1 MKLKKPRF
9 WDQKKPNLY
18 AFLFYPLAIFIQ
30 LLNSL
35 KNKVPKNN
43 FKIKTICLGNIY
55 IGGTGK
61 TSLCITLKNILNKK
75 NIRSCF
81 IKKFYKDQYDEQKL
95 LKQNGKLFLEKK
107 RIDAIQKAEQENYE
121 IAILDDGLQDK
132 SINSDINVVC
142 FNNINWIGNGM
153 TIPAGP
159 LRERINNLKKYDHIF
174 LNGNLENIDNI
185 QKKILSINPGSNIY
199 IGKYELTNINE
210 FNKQDNYFAFSGI
223 GNHASFISM
232 LKNEGLKIINHLE
245 FPDHYQYTVSDI
257 NKIIK
262 KAKNLNCKIIT
273 TEKDYLRLENLNIN
287 EIKIVKSSIK
297 ILNEEKF
304 LRAIL

>member
-30 LLNSL
+30 ILNSI

-61 TSLCITLKNILNKK
+61 TSLCLTLKNILDKK

-107 RIDAIQKAEQENYE
+107 RVDAIQKAEEENYE

-132 SINSDINVVC
+132 SINSDINIVC

-153 TIPAGP
+153 TIPSGP
-159 LRERINNLKKYDHIF
+159 LRETINNLKNYNHIF

-185 QKKILSINPGSNIY
+185 QKKILSINPRSNVY
-199 IGKYELTNINE
+199 IGKYEVTNINE
-210 FNKQDNYFAFSGI
+210 FNKQDNYFVFSGI
-223 GNHASFISM
+223 GNHASFILM

-262 KAKNLNCKIIT
+262 IAKNLNCKIIT
-273 TEKDYLRLENLNIN
+273 TEKDYLRLENLNIS
-287 EIKIVKSSIK
+287 EIKVVKSSIK
-297 ILNEEKF
+297 IINEENF
-304 LRAIL
+304 LKAIL

>member
-18 AFLFYPLAIFIQ
+18 AFLFHPFAILIQ

-43 FKIKTICLGNIY
+43 FKIKIICLGNIY

-95 LKQNGKLFLEKK
+95 LKHNGKLFLEKK
-107 RIDAIQKAEQENYE
+107 RVDAIQKAEEENYE

-132 SINSDINVVC
+132 SINSDINIVC

-159 LRERINNLKKYDHIF
+159 LRETINNLQKYDHIF

-185 QKKILSINPGSNIY
+185 QKEILSINPRSNIY
-199 IGKYELTNINE
+199 IGKYEVTNINE
-210 FNKQDNYFAFSGI
+210 FNKQDNYFVFSGI
-223 GNHASFISM
+223 GNHASFILM
-232 LKNEGLKIINHLE
+232 LKNEGLQIINHLE

-257 NKIIK
+257 NNIVK

-273 TEKDYLRLENLNIN
+273 TEKDYLRLENLNIS
-287 EIKIVKSSIK
+287 EIKVVKSSIK
-297 ILNEEKF
+297 IINEENF
-304 LRAIL
+304 LKAIL

>member
-61 TSLCITLKNILNKK
+61 TSLCLTLKNILDKK

-107 RIDAIQKAEQENYE
+107 RVDAIQKAEEENYE

-132 SINSDINVVC
+132 SINSDINIVC

-159 LRERINNLKKYDHIF
+159 LRETINNLQKYDHIF

-185 QKKILSINPGSNIY
+185 QKKILSINPRSNVY
-199 IGKYELTNINE
+199 IGKYEVTNINE
-210 FNKQDNYFAFSGI
+210 FNKQDNYFVFSGI
-223 GNHASFISM
+223 GNHASFILM

-257 NKIIK
+257 NKIVK

-273 TEKDYLRLENLNIN
+273 TEKDYLRLENLNIS
-287 EIKIVKSSIK
+287 EIKVVKSSIK
-297 ILNEEKF
+297 IINEENF
-304 LRAIL
+304 LKAIL

>member
-159 LRERINNLKKYDHIF
+159 LRETINNLKKYDHIF

-185 QKKILSINPGSNIY
+185 QKKILSINPRSNIY
-199 IGKYELTNINE
+199 IGKYEATNINE
-210 FNKQDNYFAFSGI
+210 FNKQDNYFVFSGI

-257 NKIIK
+257 NNIVK

-273 TEKDYLRLENLNIN
+273 TEKDYLRLENLNIS
-287 EIKIVKSSIK
+287 EIKVVKSSIK
-297 ILNEEKF
+297 IINEENF
-304 LRAIL
+304 LKAIL

>member
-61 TSLCITLKNILNKK
+61 TSLCITLKNILDKK

-107 RIDAIQKAEQENYE
+107 RVDAIQKAEKENYE

-132 SINSDINVVC
+132 SINSDINIVC

-159 LRERINNLKKYDHIF
+159 LRETINNLKKYDHIF
-174 LNGNLENIDNI
+174 LNGNLEKIDNI
-185 QKKILSINPGSNIY
+185 QKKILSINPRSNIY
-199 IGKYELTNINE
+199 VGKYELTNINE
-210 FNKQDNYFAFSGI
+210 FNKQDNYLVFSGI
-223 GNHASFISM
+223 GNHASFILM

-245 FPDHYQYTVSDI
+245 FPDHYQYSVSDI
-257 NKIIK
+257 NKIVK

>member
-1 MKLKKPRF
+1 MNLKKPNF

-61 TSLCITLKNILNKK
+61 TSLCLTLKNILDKK

-81 IKKFYKDQYDEQKL
+81 VKKFYKDQYDEQKL

-107 RIDAIQKAEQENYE
+107 RVDAIQKAEKENYE

-132 SINSDINVVC
+132 SINSDINIVC

-159 LRERINNLKKYDHIF
+159 LRETINNLQKYDHIF

-185 QKKILSINPGSNIY
+185 QKKILSINPRSNVY
-199 IGKYELTNINE
+199 IGKYEVTNINE
-210 FNKQDNYFAFSGI
+210 FNKQDNYFVFSGI
-223 GNHASFISM
+223 GNHASFILM

-257 NKIIK
+257 NKIVK

-273 TEKDYLRLENLNIN
+273 TEKDYLRLENLNIS
-287 EIKIVKSSIK
+287 EIKVVKSSIK
-297 ILNEEKF
+297 ITNEENF
-304 LRAIL
+304 LKAIL

>member
-1 MKLKKPRF
+1 MKLKKPKF

-61 TSLCITLKNILNKK
+61 TSLCITLKNILDKK

-81 IKKFYKDQYDEQKL
+81 IKKFYKDHYDEQKL

-107 RIDAIQKAEQENYE
+107 RVDAIQKAEEENYE

-132 SINSDINVVC
+132 SINSDINIVC

-159 LRERINNLKKYDHIF
+159 LRETINNLQKYDHIF

-185 QKKILSINPGSNIY
+185 QKKILSINPRSNIY
-199 IGKYELTNINE
+199 IGKYEVTNINE
-210 FNKQDNYFAFSGI
+210 FNKQDNYFVFSGI
-223 GNHASFISM
+223 GNHASFILM
-232 LKNEGLKIINHLE
+232 LKNEGLKIINNLE

-257 NKIIK
+257 NKIVK

-273 TEKDYLRLENLNIN
+273 TEKDYLRLENLNIS
-287 EIKIVKSSIK
+287 EIKVVKSSIK
-297 ILNEEKF
+297 IINEENF
-304 LRAIL
+304 LKAIL

>member
-61 TSLCITLKNILNKK
+61 TSLCITLKNILDKK

-107 RIDAIQKAEQENYE
+107 RVDAIQKAEEENYE

-132 SINSDINVVC
+132 SINSDINIVC

-159 LRERINNLKKYDHIF
+159 LREKINNLQKYDHIF

-185 QKKILSINPGSNIY
+185 KKKILSINSRSNIY
-199 IGKYELTNINE
+199 IGKYEVTNIIE
-210 FNKQDNYFAFSGI
+210 FNKQDNYFVFSGI
-223 GNHASFISM
+223 GNHASFILM

-245 FPDHYQYTVSDI
+245 FPDHYQYTISDI
-257 NKIIK
+257 NKIVK

-273 TEKDYLRLENLNIN
+273 TEKDYLRLENLNIS
-287 EIKIVKSSIK
+287 EIKVVKSSIK
-297 ILNEEKF
+297 IINEENF
-304 LRAIL
+304 LKAIL

>member
-18 AFLFYPLAIFIQ
+18 AFLFHPLAILIQ

-61 TSLCITLKNILNKK
+61 TSLCITLKKILDKK

-95 LKQNGKLFLEKK
+95 LKHNGKLFLEKK
-107 RIDAIQKAEQENYE
+107 RVDAIQKAEEENYE

-132 SINSDINVVC
+132 SINSDINIVC

-159 LRERINNLKKYDHIF
+159 LRETINNLQKYDHIF

-185 QKKILSINPGSNIY
+185 QKEILSINPRSNIY
-199 IGKYELTNINE
+199 IGKYEATNINE
-210 FNKQDNYFAFSGI
+210 FNKQDNYFVFSGI
-223 GNHASFISM
+223 GNHTSFILM

-257 NKIIK
+257 NNIVK

-273 TEKDYLRLENLNIN
+273 TEKDYLRLENLNIS
-287 EIKIVKSSIK
+287 EIKVVKSSIK
-297 ILNEEKF
+297 IINEENF
-304 LRAIL
+304 LKAVL

>member
-61 TSLCITLKNILNKK
+61 TSLCITLKKILDKK

-107 RIDAIQKAEQENYE
+107 RVDAIQKAEEENYE
-121 IAILDDGLQDK
+121 IAILDDGLQDT
-132 SINSDINVVC
+132 SINSDINIVC

-159 LRERINNLKKYDHIF
+159 LRETINNLQKYDHIF

-185 QKKILSINPGSNIY
+185 QKKILSINPRSNIY
-199 IGKYELTNINE
+199 IGKYEVTNINE
-210 FNKQDNYFAFSGI
+210 FNKQDNYFVFSGI
-223 GNHASFISM
+223 GNHASFILM
-232 LKNEGLKIINHLE
+232 LKNEGLQIINHLE

-257 NKIIK
+257 NNIVK

-273 TEKDYLRLENLNIN
+273 TEKDYLRLENLNIS
-287 EIKIVKSSIK
+287 EIKVVKSSIK
-297 ILNEEKF
+297 ITNEENF
-304 LRAIL
+304 LKAIL

>member
-18 AFLFYPLAIFIQ
+18 AFLFYPLAILIQ

-107 RIDAIQKAEQENYE
+107 RVDAIQKAEKENYE

-132 SINSDINVVC
+132 SINSDINIVC

-159 LRERINNLKKYDHIF
+159 LRETINNLKKYDHIF

-185 QKKILSINPGSNIY
+185 QKKILSINPRSNVY
-199 IGKYELTNINE
+199 IGKYEVTNINE
-210 FNKQDNYFAFSGI
+210 FNKQDNYFVFSGI
-223 GNHASFISM
+223 GNHASFILM

-257 NKIIK
+257 NKIVK

-273 TEKDYLRLENLNIN
+273 TEKDYLRLENLNIS
-287 EIKIVKSSIK
+287 EIKVVKSSIK
-297 ILNEEKF
+297 ITNEENF
-304 LRAIL
+304 LKAIL

>member
-185 QKKILSINPGSNIY
+185 QKEILSINPRSNIY
-199 IGKYELTNINE
+199 IGKYEVTNINE

-223 GNHASFISM
+223 GNHTSFISM

>member
-9 WDQKKPNLY
+9 WDQKKRNLY
-18 AFLFYPLAIFIQ
+18 AFLFYPLAILIQ

-35 KNKVPKNN
+35 KNKAPKNN

-61 TSLCITLKNILNKK
+61 TSLCLTLKNILDKK

-107 RIDAIQKAEQENYE
+107 RVDAIQKAEEENYE

-159 LRERINNLKKYDHIF
+159 LRETINNLQKYDHIF

-185 QKKILSINPGSNIY
+185 QKKILSINPRSNVY
-199 IGKYELTNINE
+199 IGKYEVTNINE
-210 FNKQDNYFAFSGI
+210 FNKQDNYFVFSGI
-223 GNHASFISM
+223 GNHASFILM

-257 NKIIK
+257 NKIVK

-273 TEKDYLRLENLNIN
+273 TEKDYLRLENLNIS
-287 EIKIVKSSIK
+287 EIKVVKSSIK
-297 ILNEEKF
+297 IINEENF
-304 LRAIL
+304 LKAIL

>member
-159 LRERINNLKKYDHIF
+159 LRETINNLKKYDHIF

-185 QKKILSINPGSNIY
+185 QKKILSINPRSNIY

>member
-30 LLNSL
+30 ILNSI

-107 RIDAIQKAEQENYE
+107 RIDALQKAEEENYE

-159 LRERINNLKKYDHIF
+159 LRETINNLQKYDHIF

-185 QKKILSINPGSNIY
+185 QKKILSINPRSNIY

-210 FNKQDNYFAFSGI
+210 FNKQDNYLVFSGI
-223 GNHASFISM
+223 GNHASFILM
-232 LKNEGLKIINHLE
+232 LKNEGLNIINHLE

-257 NKIIK
+257 NKIVK

-297 ILNEEKF
+297 ILDEEKF

>member
-35 KNKVPKNN
+35 KNRVPKNN

-61 TSLCITLKNILNKK
+61 TSLCITLKNLLNKK
-75 NIRSCF
+75 NIKSCF
-81 IKKFYKDQYDEQKL
+81 IKKYYRDQYDEQKL
-95 LKQNGKLFLEKK
+95 LKQNGKLFLEKE
-107 RIDAIQKAEQENYE
+107 RVDAIQKAEEENYE

-132 SINSDINVVC
+132 SINSDINIVC

-159 LRERINNLKKYDHIF
+159 LRETINNLKKYDHIF

-185 QKKILSINPGSNIY
+185 QKKILSINPRSNIY
-199 IGKYELTNINE
+199 VGKYELTNINE
-210 FNKQDNYFAFSGI
+210 FNKQDNYLVFSGI
-223 GNHASFISM
+223 GNHASFILT
-232 LKNEGLKIINHLE
+232 LKNEGFKIINHLE
-245 FPDHYQYTVSDI
+245 FPDHYQYTISDI
-257 NKIIK
+257 NNIIK

-273 TEKDYLRLENLNIN
+273 TEKDFLRLENFNIN
-287 EIKIVKSSIK
+287 EIKIIKSSIK